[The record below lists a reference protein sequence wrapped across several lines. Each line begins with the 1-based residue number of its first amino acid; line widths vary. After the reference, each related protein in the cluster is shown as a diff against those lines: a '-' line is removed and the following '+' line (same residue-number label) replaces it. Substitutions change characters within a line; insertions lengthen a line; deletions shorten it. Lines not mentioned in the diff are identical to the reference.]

1 MKTGLRPP
9 GLPAATADTTVPL
22 LIVTFAVALFGLA
35 GVLGKLTALPAVIVV
50 LGRTI
55 IATPTLVIFAMV
67 SGVSLTPTSRR
78 EATVLVGQGLL
89 LAVHWTTFF
98 QSINVSSVAIGLLS
112 FSSFPLFTAAL
123 EPLLLHHS
131 PRPMQ
136 QLAALLILPGVL
148 LLVPSISLT
157 NQVTVGVVWGLIS
170 GGTFALLTV
179 INRWLRRTVHSI
191 TISIYQDGIAALVL
205 LPTLFVV
212 QSANLWRPNTL
223 LLLLVLG
230 IFCTA
235 LAHTLFISGLG
246 SISAQAASL
255 MASLEPV
262 WGIVFAFVL
271 LGEVPTART
280 LAGGSIIVLATMLPT
295 LWPIWRR
302 SRLSES
308 DAAPP
313 LPPC

>member
-1 MKTGLRPP
+1 VS
-9 GLPAATADTTVPL
+9 AATDDITVPL
-22 LIVTFAVALFGLA
+22 FRLTCAVALFGLA

-55 IATPTLVIFAMV
+55 IATPALAIIALL
-67 SGVSLTPTSRR
+67 SGVPLAPTSRR
-78 EATVLVGQGLL
+78 QASVLVGLGVLA
-89 LAVHWTTFF
+89 AVHWTTFF
-98 QSINVSSVAIGLLS
+98 QSITVSNVAIGLLS

-136 QLAALLILPGVL
+136 LLAALLILPGVF

-157 NQVTVGVVWGLIS
+157 NQVTVGVAWGLVS
-170 GGTFALLTV
+170 GGTFAFLTV
-179 INRWLRRTVHSI
+179 INRWLRRSVHSI
-191 TISIYQDGIAALVL
+191 TISVFQDGIAALVL
-205 LPTLFVV
+205 LPAMFVV
-212 QSANLWRPNTL
+212 QSAGLWRPSTL
-223 LLLLVLG
+223 LLLLALG
-230 IFCTA
+230 ILCTA

-255 MASLEPV
+255 IASLEPV

-271 LGEVPTART
+271 LGEVPATRT
-280 LAGGSIIVLATMLPT
+280 LEGGSIIVLATMLPA
-295 LWPIWRR
+295 LWSIRRKSARSGPDTAPI
-302 SRLSES
+302 
-308 DAAPP
+308 